1 MGRGRFDAFE
11 GEASADPNVER
22 EQGVALA
29 QAIFAAAE
37 LAAGNI
43 TTETEFEVSQIRIMV
58 SPNPGP
64 TSYKVII
71 TPTG

>member
-1 MGRGRFDAFE
+1 MGRGKIDSYE
-11 GEASADPNVER
+11 GEAPADPSLEL

-29 QAIFAAAE
+29 RAIVDAAQQ
-37 LAAGNI
+37 AAGDI
-43 TTETEFEVSQIRIMV
+43 HTETEFEVSQIRIMV